1 MELPFELWDKIYE
14 KCDSFQSKRKLYDAL
29 PASYRAQYPKI
40 FITDGD
46 KCLLKHL
53 SIYDSINV
61 TLSLKVGGYYSFDA
75 SPIDHKNL
83 KLEYRNIPKTL
94 EELFDFDMN
103 IYRYYNSILTY
114 NIYRTEKCC
123 KNNFISIDIEY
134 QLKFLNNEYTI
145 KTIITPL
152 LQ

>member
-14 KCDSFQSKRKLYDAL
+14 KCGSFQSKRKLYDSL
-29 PASYRAQYPKI
+29 PASYRAQYPKT
-40 FITDGD
+40 FIIDGD

-53 SIYDSINV
+53 SIYDGIKV
-61 TLSLKVGGYYSFDA
+61 TLSLKISGYYSFDA

-114 NIYRTEKCC
+114 NIYKI
-123 KNNFISIDIEY
+123 KQGWKKNFISMDIEY
-134 QLKFLNNEYTI
+134 QLKFLDNEYII
-145 KTIITPL
+145 KKIIVPDT
-152 LQ
+152 

>member
-14 KCDSFQSKRKLYDAL
+14 KCNSFQSKRKLYQAL
-29 PASYRAQYPKI
+29 PASYRAQYPKT
-40 FITDGD
+40 FIIDGN
-46 KCLLKHL
+46 KCLLKYL

-61 TLSLKVGGYYSFDA
+61 KLSLKIGGYYSFDI
-75 SPIDHKNL
+75 SPIEIKNL

-114 NIYRTEKCC
+114 NLYKIEQGWK
-123 KNNFISIDIEY
+123 KNFISMDIEY
-134 QLKFLNNEYTI
+134 QLKFLDNEYII
-145 KTIITPL
+145 KRIIEPVK
-152 LQ
+152 

>member
-1 MELPFELWDKIYE
+1 MELPFEVWDRIYE
-14 KCDSFQSKRKLYDAL
+14 KCGSFQSKRKLYDAL
-29 PASYRAQYPKI
+29 PASYRAQYPKT
-40 FITDGD
+40 FIIDSD

-53 SIYDSINV
+53 LIYDSINV
-61 TLSLKVGGYYSFDA
+61 TLSLKIGGYYSFDA

-114 NIYRTEKCC
+114 NIYKI
-123 KNNFISIDIEY
+123 KKGWKKNFISMDIEY
-134 QLKFLNNEYTI
+134 QLKFLDNEYTI
-145 KTIITPL
+145 KKIIVPVK
-152 LQ
+152 